1 MRVVDVSENGSWMV
15 SSGGAQL
22 FVRER
27 GRARAPVVLL
37 VHGYPDTHSV
47 WDELAEQLAERFRV
61 VAYDTRGMGR
71 STAPAETRAFALA
84 QLARDLEA
92 VIESIPGDEWVHL
105 VGHDWGA
112 FAAWEAVSAP
122 APDPRIAS
130 LTAVAGPRIDLAPM
144 WVRSRLRPSPVAL
157 GQLFSQARRSWYI
170 AAFQLPVLPER
181 IVATAFERSWPAV
194 MRRLERI
201 QPRAGHPAPT
211 LVHDARTGLALYR
224 ANFATFAGR
233 RRRARPQLP
242 VQLVVATRDRYVSP
256 ALYAEAASWGRDVWR
271 RDVRAGHWVQ
281 RSHPALLA
289 RYVTDLIEHA
299 EGEGDS
305 RPLRRARLSEH
316 SARGALA
323 GRLAVV
329 TGAGSGIGR
338 ATALALVAQGAEV
351 IAVDID
357 GQAAGETAVLAGGD
371 EVARAA
377 EVDVADAAAMERF
390 AGLVAERDGVPQI
403 VVNNAGI
410 GVAGPFLEMAVAD
423 WERIVD
429 VNLWGDP
436 RREAVRPADG
446 RRRRGRPDRQRCVGR
461 CVHPVADALRICD
474 DQGGRADAQRVP
486 ARGARRPWDRRHRDL
501 SRRCRHE
508 HRPHGP
514 DRRRLGA
521 GAGAAAGAQHEG
533 VRPARLLGRPRPRLD
548 RPGGAPKRGGRA
560 GHARGRAAVEDVP
573 ADAVAA
579 QAVGED
585 RSPYNAVSSRRLS
598 FPVAVR
604 GSSDTNSISRG
615 TLYRASLPLT

>member
-1 MRVVDVSENGSWMV
+1 MV

-429 VNLWGDP
+429 VNLWGVIHGARLFARQMVDAGVEGQIVNVASAAAYTPSRMLSAYATTKAAVLMLSECLRAELADHGIGVTAICPGVVDTNIVRTVQIVGVSEQEQARLRERSTKAFGLRGYSADRVADSIVRAVRQNAAVVPVTPEAALLLRMSQLTPSLLRRLARIDP
-436 RREAVRPADG
+436 RTTR
-446 RRRRGRPDRQRCVGR
+446 
-461 CVHPVADALRICD
+461 L
-474 DQGGRADAQRVP
+474 
-486 ARGARRPWDRRHRDL
+486 ARGA
-501 SRRCRHE
+501 
-508 HRPHGP
+508 
-514 DRRRLGA
+514 
-521 GAGAAAGAQHEG
+521 
-533 VRPARLLGRPRPRLD
+533 
-548 RPGGAPKRGGRA
+548 
-560 GHARGRAAVEDVP
+560 
-573 ADAVAA
+573 
-579 QAVGED
+579 
-585 RSPYNAVSSRRLS
+585 
-598 FPVAVR
+598 
-604 GSSDTNSISRG
+604 
-615 TLYRASLPLT
+615 